1 MTLREELG
9 RILDGVR
16 GRRPDNDAP
25 THRTA
30 PPDPPAQDEF
40 DSAHARLKAT
50 IPPPDDAD

>member
-1 MTLREELG
+1 VTLREELG

-16 GRRPDNDAP
+16 GRRPDKDAP

-30 PPDPPAQDEF
+30 PPDPPAQDDF

-50 IPPPDDAD
+50 IPPPDDDD